1 MGLGLD
7 GFLAGWGGVL
17 LRVKMGLGLDGFS
30 AGCSGVLAQ
39 GEHGFGF
46 GWVVSRMGWRFSSG

>member
-17 LRVKMGLGLDGFS
+17 
-30 AGCSGVLAQ
+30 AQ
-39 GEHGFGF
+39 GEGGFGL
-46 GWVVSRMGWRFSSG
+46 GWDFSWMGWRFS

>member
-30 AGCSGVLAQ
+30 AGCGRVLAQ
-39 GEHGFGF
+39 GEGGFGL
-46 GWVVSRMGWRFSSG
+46 GWVFSWMG